1 MSNDIAK
8 TQQERQAQ
16 SGAPR
21 FRQPSDIIEREDGF
35 HIFMDMPGV
44 AKGDLVIDLEDSELV
59 VSGRACAE
67 LPEGEKYLEVEF
79 GSCEYRRAF
88 KLSDTVDRERIRASL
103 SNGVLELFLPKAE
116 AAQPRRIEI
125 KAG

>member
-1 MSNDIAK
+1 MSNDITK
-8 TQQERQAQ
+8 TQQAEV
-16 SGAPR
+16 GVPR
-21 FRQPSDIIEREDGF
+21 FRQPADIIEREDGF

-44 AKGDLVIDLEDSELV
+44 GRDALAIDLEDSELV
-59 VSGRACAE
+59 VSGRACTD

-88 KLSDTVDRERIRASL
+88 KLSETVDRERIRATL
-103 SNGVLELFLPKAE
+103 TNGVLELFLPKAE